1 MRFLKFYQCKGKI
14 SFQFPIYSGKEIE
27 SIEKNN
33 FDNIRIWF
41 NNKGWASSVAYM
53 NAVNNIVLRA
63 GVQEA
68 GGSHEVVSASCWMLI
83 RASNGPSRRY
93 HNHRGHQ

>member
-1 MRFLKFYQCKGKI
+1 MRFSKFYQCKGKI

-68 GGSHEVVSASCWMLI
+68 GGSHEGGVCLVLDVD
-83 RASNGPSRRY
+83 
-93 HNHRGHQ
+93 